1 MRKVRKVH
9 RPHTARRPATPGR
22 SVSTEE
28 REVVGS
34 EELSRHA
41 AAPVRGGTQQSLHQI
56 VQAKMAV
63 SSPSDAYE
71 VEAERV
77 ANNFVDRSYSADQSE
92 SSALYST
99 ASHAP
104 SEEISRRASG
114 DGLNSKRAGLE
125 TTEETDSAISQAATG
140 GRSLDAATKDRF
152 EAGLGADLS
161 SVKIHAD
168 GQSDSL
174 CRSLSA
180 EAFTTGSD
188 VFFSSGAYQPGTK
201 PGDRLLAH
209 ELTHV
214 VQQHSAP
221 VVARSIFGKSESEK
235 KAQKMRED
243 REAQKKA
250 FMAQTMTQEELDEVT
265 GEENR
270 ASQTGADEA
279 NDDTVVDAGTS
290 QLKDSVTQGREMAD
304 VGATGKST
312 AQTKGEEQ
320 SGGIIGLATS
330 TKALIMSVIGLYKA
344 IKSEETDKA
353 DVAEAA
359 AASVKEALGV
369 VENSLKVAT
378 AFGGTVG
385 SAAVPGIGIAISTM
399 SAAQEILNIYR
410 ANRDIKAMEAD
421 RDSTTDEKKKLAVDN
436 LIRRRKRSYFGA
448 IANLVG
454 DITMLIGNIGVVA
467 SGGAGAPW
475 ALIVVASGAMIKVIS
490 AIGQA
495 IDRWVEAKYTNQAR
509 DNLAAAKDLMAKATT
524 DEEKQAAKEQLN
536 AAEELSLRD
545 DATYAAS
552 FILEKAVGMRG
563 DDGSYDPRALKI
575 ISSYGLDQKWL
586 DKYAKSDKSPAV
598 FQQGVDVILATAGTS
613 RNPRGFIDSLVATGK
628 TIAGYFVSFWN
639 FITGKKILAG
649 ANPEMSPIRIK
660 LRAEDEIFNALVPV
674 LAKFDEN
681 KPPVAAKINDK
692 FTKIY
697 KALMAAFAPDGYQ
710 DKKKAAYNAEI
721 IKAAA
726 IEILLNS
733 EGGKAIDPIS
743 IDIRDGKFEYKLR
756 SKAKAKP
763 DSTPKAKVA

>member
-1 MRKVRKVH
+1 MLKAPRGTTTK
-9 RPHTARRPATPGR
+9 
-22 SVSTEE
+22 E
-28 REVVGS
+28 REIIGGDDLPRIDDVV
-34 EELSRHA
+34 
-41 AAPVRGGTQQSLHQI
+41 VRGGSPQTLNRV
-56 VQAKMAV
+56 VQAKMSV
-63 SSPSDAYE
+63 SSPSDAFE
-71 VEAERV
+71 LEAERV
-77 ANNFVDRSYSADQSE
+77 ANDFVNRSYSPSSSQTSADQE
-92 SSALYST
+92 AEI
-99 ASHAP
+99 HDQP
-104 SEEISRRASG
+104 GQQISRRATSDLTGSG
-114 DGLNSKRAGLE
+114 PGIQ
-125 TTEETDSAISQAATG
+125 TTDQTDAKISQASSG
-140 GRSLDAATKDRF
+140 GKSLDLSTRDRF
-152 EAGLGADLS
+152 ETGLGADFS
-161 SVKIHAD
+161 GVKVHAD
-168 GQSDSL
+168 EQSDKL

-201 PGDRLLAH
+201 TGDRLLAH

-214 VQQHSAP
+214 VQQGSSP
-221 VVARSIFGKSESEK
+221 VVARSLFGKSDS
-235 KAQKMRED
+235 
-243 REAQKKA
+243 QKKA
-250 FMAQTMTQEELDEVT
+250 DQMRKDRENQKKNFMAQVMTREELDEAT
-265 GEENR
+265 SEENFT
-270 ASQTGADEA
+270 SENQADEA
-279 NDDTVVDAGTS
+279 FDDTVLEAGTS
-290 QLKDSVTQGREMAD
+290 QAGETVTQGLEMAD
-304 VGATGKST
+304 VSATGKST
-312 AQTKGEEQ
+312 EQTKGEEQ
-320 SGGIIGLATS
+320 SGGIIGLASS
-330 TKALIMSVIGLYKA
+330 TKALIMSVIALYKA

-353 DVAEAA
+353 DVADAA
-359 AASVKEALGV
+359 ANSVKEALGV
-369 VENSLKVAT
+369 VENALKVAT

-421 RDSTTDEKKKLAVDN
+421 RDSTTDEKKKLAIDN

-475 ALIVVASGAMIKVIS
+475 ALIVVASGVMIKAIS

-509 DNLAAAKDLMAKATT
+509 DSLATAKQMMATATSPEEKAAA
-524 DEEKQAAKEQLN
+524 QEQLN

-552 FILEKAVGMRG
+552 YILEKAVGMRG

-575 ISSYGLDQKWL
+575 ISSYGLNQKWL
-586 DKYAKSDKSPAV
+586 EKYDSTDKSPAV
-598 FQQGVDVILATAGTS
+598 FQQGVDVILATVGTS

-649 ANPEMSPIRIK
+649 ATPEMSPIRIK
-660 LRAEDEIFNALVPV
+660 IRAEDEIFNALVPV
-674 LAKFDEN
+674 LAKYDEK
-681 KPPVAAKINDK
+681 KPPVASKLNEK

-697 KALMAAFAPDGYQ
+697 MALMAAFAPDAYQ
-710 DKKKAAYNAEI
+710 DRKKAAYNAEI

-726 IEILLNS
+726 IEIVLNS
-733 EGGKAIDPIS
+733 DGGRAIDPIS

-756 SKAKAKP
+756 SKARRA
-763 DSTPKAKVA
+763 A

>member
-1 MRKVRKVH
+1 V
-9 RPHTARRPATPGR
+9 
-22 SVSTEE
+22 
-28 REVVGS
+28 
-34 EELSRHA
+34 RHA
-41 AAPVRGGTQQSLHQI
+41 ARTTSTQDREILGKDDLSDIESHVTKSGDHESLNRV

-63 SSPSDAYE
+63 SSPSDSYE
-71 VEAERV
+71 IEAERV
-77 ANNFVDRSYSADQSE
+77 AQEFVHRSYDSAGSQTSE
-92 SSALYST
+92 IHDDNA
-99 ASHAP
+99 HP
-104 SEEISRRASG
+104 ISRRAIGSSLHHG
-114 DGLNSKRAGLE
+114 EGGLE
-125 TTEETDSAISQAATG
+125 TSDDTASEISRATAGGVALDSDTRG
-140 GRSLDAATKDRF
+140 RF
-152 EAGLGADLS
+152 ETGLGADLS
-161 SVKIHAD
+161 GVRIHAD
-168 GQSDSL
+168 GQSDKL

-180 EAFTTGSD
+180 QAFTTGSD
-188 VFFSSGAYQPGTK
+188 VFFSSGNFQPGTK
-201 PGDRLLAH
+201 KGDHLLAH

-214 VQQHSAP
+214 VQQGSTP
-221 VVARSIFGKSESEK
+221 VVARSIFGKSASEE
-235 KAQKMRED
+235 KALKMRKD
-243 REAQKKA
+243 REDQKKA
-250 FMAQTMTQEELDEVT
+250 FMAQVMTQEELDEST
-265 GEENR
+265 SEENL
-270 ASQTGADEA
+270 SGEKSADESL
-279 NDDTVVDAGTS
+279 DDSVVDAGTT
-290 QLKDSVTQGREMAD
+290 QVRDSVNQGREMAD
-304 VGATGKST
+304 VAETGKST
-312 AQTKGEEQ
+312 AQTKAEEQ

-359 AASVKEALGV
+359 ASSLKEALGV
-369 VENSLKVAT
+369 TENALKVAT

-421 RDSTTDEKKKLAVDN
+421 RDSTTDEKKKLAIDN
-436 LIRRRKRSYFGA
+436 LIRRRKRSFFGA

-475 ALIVVASGAMIKVIS
+475 ALIVVASGAMVKAIS

-509 DNLAAAKDLMAKATT
+509 NNLAAAKEVMAKATSP
-524 DEEKQAAKEQLN
+524 EEKAAAQAQLD
-536 AAEELSLRD
+536 AAEDLSLRD

-552 FILEKAVGMRG
+552 YILEKAVGMRG

-586 DKYAKSDKSPAV
+586 DKYDSTDKSPAV

-649 ANPEMSPIRIK
+649 ATPEMSPIRIK
-660 LRAEDEIFNALVPV
+660 IRAEDEIFNTLVPV
-674 LAKFDEN
+674 LAKYDEK
-681 KPPVAAKINDK
+681 KPPVASKLNEK

-697 KALMAAFAPDGYQ
+697 KALMAAFAPDGY
-710 DKKKAAYNAEI
+710 KNKEKAAYNAEI

-726 IEILLNS
+726 IETVMNS
-733 EGGKAIDPIS
+733 DGGKAIDPIS
-743 IDIRDGKFEYKLR
+743 IDIRDGKFEYKLKT
-756 SKAKAKP
+756 KAKSA
-763 DSTPKAKVA
+763 A

>member
-1 MRKVRKVH
+1 MSNDHKVH
-9 RPHTARRPATPGR
+9 RPHKGRTAATSGR
-22 SVSTEE
+22 SSRSQEGA
-28 REVVGS
+28 VVGS
-34 EELSRHA
+34 EDLSSHA
-41 AAPVRGGTQQSLHQI
+41 VSPVRGGTQQSLHQI

-71 VEAERV
+71 IEAERV
-77 ANNFVDRSYSADQSE
+77 ASDFVSRSYSADQSE
-92 SSALYST
+92 DAVLDNQTT

-104 SEEISRRASG
+104 SKKISRRASG
-114 DGLNSKRAGLE
+114 DGLNSAGAGLE
-125 TTEETDSAISQAATG
+125 TTDETDSAISQAATG

-161 SVKIHAD
+161 NVKIHSD
-168 GQSDSL
+168 GQSDTL

-188 VFFSSGAYQPGTK
+188 VFFSSGTYQPGTK

-214 VQQHSAP
+214 VQQQSAP
-221 VVARSIFGKSESEK
+221 VVARSIFGSIFGKSESK
-235 KAQKMRED
+235 KKEQKLRED
-243 REAQKKA
+243 REAQKNA
-250 FMAQTMTQEELDEVT
+250 FMAQTMTQEELDEST
-265 GEENR
+265 SEENQTN
-270 ASQTGADEA
+270 QTGADEA
-279 NDDTVVDAGTS
+279 IDDTVVDAGTS
-290 QLKDSVTQGREMAD
+290 QLEDSVTQGREMAD

-320 SGGIIGLATS
+320 SRGIIGLATS
-330 TKALIMSVIGLYKA
+330 TKALIMSVISLYKA
-344 IKSEETDKA
+344 IKSEETDQA

-369 VENSLKVAT
+369 AENSLKVAT

-436 LIRRRKRSYFGA
+436 LIRRRKRGYFGA

-475 ALIVVASGAMIKVIS
+475 ALIVVASGAMIKAIS
-490 AIGQA
+490 AISQA
-495 IDRWVEAKYTNQAR
+495 IDRWVEAKYTNKAR
-509 DNLAAAKDLMAKATT
+509 DTLAAAKEIMAQATT
-524 DEEKQAAKEQLN
+524 PEDKEAAQKQLD
-536 AAEELSLRD
+536 AAEEMSLRD
-545 DATYAAS
+545 DATNAAS
-552 FILEKAVGMRG
+552 YILEKAVGMRDENG
-563 DDGSYDPRALKI
+563 KYDPRALKI
-575 ISSYGLDQKWL
+575 VSSYGLDQKWL
-586 DKYAKSDKSPAV
+586 DKYESTDKSPAV
-598 FQQGVDVILATAGTS
+598 FEQGVDVILAAVGTS
-613 RNPRGFIDSLVATGK
+613 RNPRGFIDSLAATGK

-639 FITGKKILAG
+639 FITGKKVLAG
-649 ANPEMSPIRIK
+649 ATPEVSPIRIK

-697 KALMAAFAPDGYQ
+697 KALMAAFAPEGYK
-710 DKKKAAYNAEI
+710 DKKKAAYNADI

-726 IEILLNS
+726 IETVLNS
-733 EGGKAIDPIS
+733 SGGKAIDPIS
-743 IDIRDGKFEYKLR
+743 IDIRDGKFEYKLL
-756 SKAKAKP
+756 
-763 DSTPKAKVA
+763 PKAKVA

>member
-1 MRKVRKVH
+1 MSNVHKVY
-9 RPHTARRPATPGR
+9 RPHKGRMASTPGR
-22 SVSTEE
+22 SSGSQE
-28 REVVGS
+28 REVGGS
-34 EELSRHA
+34 EELARHSES
-41 AAPVRGGTQQSLHQI
+41 PVRGGTQQSLHQI

-71 VEAERV
+71 IEAERV
-77 ANNFVDRSYSADQSE
+77 ASDFVSRSYSADQSE
-92 SSALYST
+92 GSALENQST

-114 DGLNSKRAGLE
+114 DGLNSSGAGLE
-125 TTEETDSAISQAATG
+125 TTDETDSAISSATSG
-140 GRSLDAATKDRF
+140 GRSLDGATKDRF

-161 SVKIHAD
+161 NVKIHAD
-168 GQSDSL
+168 GQSDTL

-214 VQQHSAP
+214 VQQQSAP
-221 VVARSIFGKSESEK
+221 VVARSIFRKSDSEK

-265 GEENR
+265 DEENKTN
-270 ASQTGADEA
+270 QTGADEA
-279 NDDTVVDAGTS
+279 LDDTVVDAGTGQIS
-290 QLKDSVTQGREMAD
+290 DSVTQGKEMHD
-304 VGATGKST
+304 VRTTGSSTTQKESGAIT
-312 AQTKGEEQ
+312 
-320 SGGIIGLATS
+320 GLASS

-344 IKSEETDKA
+344 IKSEETDQA

-369 VENSLKVAT
+369 AENSLKVAT

-385 SAAVPGIGIAISTM
+385 SAAVPGIGIAISAM

-436 LIRRRKRSYFGA
+436 LIRRRKRGYFGA

-475 ALIVVASGAMIKVIS
+475 ALIVVASGAMVKAIS

-495 IDRWVEAKYTNQAR
+495 IDRWVEAKYTNKAR
-509 DNLAAAKDLMAKATT
+509 DTLAAAKEVMAQATT
-524 DEEKQAAKEQLN
+524 PEEKEAAQKQLD
-536 AAEELSLRD
+536 AAEEMSLRD

-552 FILEKAVGMRG
+552 YILEKAVGMRG
-563 DDGSYDPRALKI
+563 DDGKYDPRALKI

-586 DKYAKSDKSPAV
+586 DKYDSTDKSPAV
-598 FQQGVDVILATAGTS
+598 FQQGVDVILAAVGTS

-639 FITGKKILAG
+639 FITGKKVLDG
-649 ANPEMSPIRIK
+649 ANPEISAIRIK

-674 LAKFDEN
+674 LAKFDE
-681 KPPVAAKINDK
+681 KTPPVASKLNDK

-697 KALMAAFAPDGYQ
+697 KALMAAFAPDGYK

-726 IEILLNS
+726 IEIVLNS
-733 EGGKAIDPIS
+733 DGGKAIDPIS

-756 SKAKAKP
+756 SKAE
-763 DSTPKAKVA
+763 AKVA

>member
-1 MRKVRKVH
+1 MSNVHKVY
-9 RPHTARRPATPGR
+9 RPHKGRMASTPGR
-22 SVSTEE
+22 SSGSQEGA
-28 REVVGS
+28 VVGS
-34 EELSRHA
+34 EDLSRHA
-41 AAPVRGGTQQSLHQI
+41 EAPTRGGTQQSLHQI

-71 VEAERV
+71 IEAERV
-77 ANNFVDRSYSADQSE
+77 ASDFVSRSYSADQSE
-92 SSALYST
+92 GCALENQST

-114 DGLNSKRAGLE
+114 DGLNPAGAGLE
-125 TTEETDSAISQAATG
+125 TTDETDSAISAATSG
-140 GRSLDAATKDRF
+140 GRSLDGATKDRF

-161 SVKIHAD
+161 NVKIHAD
-168 GQSDSL
+168 GQSDTL

-188 VFFSSGAYQPGTK
+188 VFFSSGTYQPGTK

-214 VQQHSAP
+214 VQQQSAP
-221 VVARSIFGKSESEK
+221 VVSRSLFRKSDSDK

-243 REAQKKA
+243 REAKKKA
-250 FMAQTMTQEELDEVT
+250 FMDQAMTQDGLDEIT
-265 GEENR
+265 GEEN
-270 ASQTGADEA
+270 QTTQSDADEA
-279 NDDTVVDAGTS
+279 IDDTVVDAGTS

-320 SGGIIGLATS
+320 SDGIIGLATS

-344 IKSEETDKA
+344 IKSEETDQA

-436 LIRRRKRSYFGA
+436 LIRRRKRGYFGA

-475 ALIVVASGAMIKVIS
+475 ALIVVASGAMVKAIS

-495 IDRWVEAKYTNQAR
+495 IDRWVEAKYTNKAR
-509 DNLAAAKDLMAKATT
+509 DSLAAAKEVMAQATT
-524 DEEKQAAKEQLN
+524 PAEKEAAQKQLD

-552 FILEKAVGMRG
+552 YILEKAVGMRDEKG
-563 DDGSYDPRALKI
+563 KYDPRALKVV
-575 ISSYGLDQKWL
+575 SAYGLDQKWL
-586 DKYAKSDKSPAV
+586 DKYDSTDKSPAV
-598 FQQGVDVILATAGTS
+598 FQQGVDVILAAVGTS

-639 FITGKKILAG
+639 FITGKKVLDG
-649 ANPEMSPIRIK
+649 ANPEISAIRIK

-674 LAKFDEN
+674 LAKFDE
-681 KPPVAAKINDK
+681 KTPPVANKINEK
-692 FTKIY
+692 FTPIY

-710 DKKKAAYNAEI
+710 DKKKAASNAEI

-726 IEILLNS
+726 VEIVLNS
-733 EGGKAIDPIS
+733 DGGKAIDPIS
-743 IDIRDGKFEYKLR
+743 IDIRDGKFEYKMR
-756 SKAKAKP
+756 SKAA
-763 DSTPKAKVA
+763 AKVA

>member
-1 MRKVRKVH
+1 MRRAPKVIGTK
-9 RPHTARRPATPGR
+9 
-22 SVSTEE
+22 E
-28 REVVGS
+28 REIIGEGDLPRRDES
-34 EELSRHA
+34 PA
-41 AAPVRGGTQQSLHQI
+41 RGGTQHSLHQI

-63 SSPSDAYE
+63 SSPSDAFE
-71 VEAERV
+71 KEAERV
-77 ANNFVDRSYSADQSE
+77 ANNFVSRSYSGSQTDAASREDE
-92 SSALYST
+92 IGALIT
-99 ASHAP
+99 AP
-104 SEEISRRASG
+104 SENISRRTTGGGLTGSG
-114 DGLNSKRAGLE
+114 SKGAGLE
-125 TTEETDSAISQAATG
+125 TTDETDSAIAQASSG
-140 GRSLDAATKDRF
+140 GKSLDGTTQDRF

-161 SVKIHAD
+161 NVKIHAD
-168 GQSDSL
+168 GQSDTL

-180 EAFTTGSD
+180 QAFTTGSD

-214 VQQHSAP
+214 VQQQSAP

-235 KAQKMRED
+235 KAAKMREE
-243 REAQKKA
+243 REAQKNA
-250 FMAQTMTQEELDEVT
+250 FMSQTMTQEELDEVT
-265 GEENR
+265 GEEN
-270 ASQTGADEA
+270 ASGQTDADSSI
-279 NDDTVVDAGTS
+279 DDTVVDAGTS
-290 QLKDSVTQGREMAD
+290 QVKDSVAQGREMAD

-312 AQTKGEEQ
+312 AQTKSEEQ

-353 DVAEAA
+353 DVSEAA
-359 AASVKEALGV
+359 ANAVKEALGV

-475 ALIVVASGAMIKVIS
+475 ALIVVASGAMVKAIS

-509 DNLAAAKDLMAKATT
+509 DNLAAAKEVMAKATSP
-524 DEEKQAAKEQLN
+524 EEKAAAQKQLD

-552 FILEKAVGMRG
+552 YILEKAVGMRG
-563 DDGSYDPRALKI
+563 DDGTYDPRALKI

-586 DKYAKSDKSPAV
+586 DKYDSTDKSPAV
-598 FQQGVDVILATAGTS
+598 FQQGIDVILATAGTS
-613 RNPRGFIDSLVATGK
+613 RNPRGFIDSWLATGK

-660 LRAEDEIFNALVPV
+660 IRAEDEIFNALVPV
-674 LAKFDEN
+674 LAKYDD
-681 KPPVAAKINDK
+681 KTPPVASKLNDK

-697 KALMAAFAPDGYQ
+697 KALMAAFAPDGYK

-726 IEILLNS
+726 IEIVLNS
-733 EGGKAIDPIS
+733 DGGKLIDPIS

-756 SKAKAKP
+756 TKAKAKADP
-763 DSTPKAKVA
+763 NQKAKSAA